1 METVKGKKLLW
12 IAVGAAVAAVLTAA
26 ALFVS
31 HQIYDRK
38 KSNFSGRFELY
49 VYPDMEP
56 SAVLDTILA
65 SGKVLKPAS
74 LKRSFRRESTLDKIR
89 VGHYTV
95 DPGLSSTYVARMLKL
110 GWQTPVNLTLSGSIR
125 TRQALSRKIGAQ
137 MLCDSADVA
146 AYLFSPDSLARFETD
161 TTRLFCMIIP
171 DTYQILWT
179 ASVPE
184 ILTLLKSERDRF
196 WTTERRQLARKVG
209 LTPEEVSI
217 LASIVDGETRYVPEQ
232 PTIAG
237 VYLNRLRTGML
248 LQADPTVA
256 YCYGYSLNRI
266 LKRHLEV
273 DSPYNTYRYPGLP
286 PGPISCPPKSCLEA
300 VLRPESHN
308 YLYFCAN
315 PAFNGSHL
323 FAATYPEHLRNARAF
338 QKALTDRQRA
348 KASQKN
354 G

>member
-1 METVKGKKLLW
+1 MEKIKGKPLLW
-12 IAVGAAVAAVLTAA
+12 IAVAAAAVAFLAAVL
-26 ALFVS
+26 FVN

-56 SAVLDTILA
+56 AAVLDSILA

-74 LKRSFRRESTLDKIR
+74 LKRSFKREKTLGKIR

-95 DPGLSSTYVARMLKL
+95 DPGLSSVYVARMLKL
-110 GWQTPVNLTLSGSIR
+110 GWQTPVNLTLSGSVR
-125 TRQALSRKIGAQ
+125 SRQVLSRKIGAQ
-137 MLCDSADVA
+137 MLVDSADVA
-146 AYLFSPDSLARFETD
+146 AYVFSPDSLARFGTD
-161 TTRLFCMIIP
+161 TTRLFCMVIP

-179 ASVPE
+179 STVPE
-184 ILTLLKSERDRF
+184 ILTLFKEEHDRF
-196 WTTERRQLARKVG
+196 WTAERRQKAFKQG
-209 LTPEEVSI
+209 LTPDEVSI

-237 VYLNRLRTGML
+237 VYLNRLRIGMK

-256 YCYGYSLNRI
+256 YCFGYTLNRI
-266 LKRHLEV
+266 LRRHLEY
-273 DSPYNTYRYPGLP
+273 DSPYNTYLYPGLP

-300 VLRPESHN
+300 VLNPESHN

-323 FAATYPEHLRNARAF
+323 FAATFSEHQRNARAF
-338 QKALTDRQRA
+338 QKALTDRLRE
-348 KASQKN
+348 KASQK
-354 G
+354 